1 LGGATVFD
9 LYLIVYDPEKKPL
22 QIIRILDGARDL
34 PSVLM

>member
-9 LYLIVYDPEKKPL
+9 LFIVYDPEKKPL
-22 QIIRILDGARDL
+22 QIIRILHGARDL